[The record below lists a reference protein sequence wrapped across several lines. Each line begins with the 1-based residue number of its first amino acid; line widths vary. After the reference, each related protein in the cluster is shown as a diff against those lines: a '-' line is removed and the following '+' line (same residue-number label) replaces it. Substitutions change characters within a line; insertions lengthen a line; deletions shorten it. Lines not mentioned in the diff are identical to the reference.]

1 MSRKVKVV
9 VVDDEPTIL
18 ALVSAI
24 LRPVG
29 VDVATAV
36 DGEAGLALAQ
46 LVKPDVVFL
55 DIMMPRMNG
64 YEVCRALKAG
74 PASPK
79 IVMITARTSTED
91 ELAALAAGADD
102 YLRKPFRAEDILRAV
117 GHPVAAEGDTAPAES
132 A

>member
-1 MSRKVKVV
+1 MSRMVSVV

-46 LVKPDVVFL
+46 LVKPDVVLL

-74 PASPK
+74 PAPPK
-79 IVMITARTSTED
+79 IVMITAKTSTED